1 MAGAP
6 LDSIHLRRSPFLS
19 TAAFDQL
26 QRHQREIHVL
36 ASIDSCLYWD
46 QNTTMPPN
54 GAAWRGEQLAW
65 VAQQIHGRQTS
76 ASYGELLAAAE
87 DGLNRLPPDKQ
98 GDWQRN
104 LALLRQQYE
113 RQCRLDPD
121 LVNALTEAR
130 ARGYSLWQ
138 EAKRNRDFASFA
150 PALETLIRL
159 RLEQAHQLAEPRS
172 PWETLAQP
180 FEPDISHQ
188 RLEQLFAPLRQRLPV
203 LLERVRSTS
212 RREAPRWTLDPSVQ
226 RSLCG
231 QLLKCWGFDGGR
243 CVLASSPHPFSTT
256 LGPRDFRITSRTM
269 MHQPLSAFLA
279 TAHEW
284 GHSLYDQGLPG
295 QESPWFGFPLAA
307 PTSMG
312 VHESQ
317 SLFWENRVARGRA
330 FSRVWAS
337 RFAEAV
343 GAAPWGD
350 ADGLWMAMNPLEPGL
365 IRVEAGELS
374 YCLHVLLRYELETD
388 LLERHMPVAELP
400 ERWSAHMARYL
411 DITPAH
417 VGEGC
422 LQDVHWS
429 EGLFGYFPSYGLGH
443 LISAQLAEAM
453 EGEIGP
459 IEEHVAA
466 GGESRLL
473 DWLRRHVHPLGRRV
487 NGEQLVQQVTG
498 RPLSA
503 EPFLRYLEAKLEQ
516 LLASPSLRLSA
527 VAQPDVAQ
535 DEELYQAFL

>member
-1 MAGAP
+1 M
-6 LDSIHLRRSPFLS
+6 S

-26 QRHQREIHVL
+26 RHHQRETHVL
-36 ASIDSCLYWD
+36 AGISSCLHWD
-46 QNTTMPPN
+46 QNTDMHPA

-65 VAQQIHGRQTS
+65 VAQQLHGRQTS
-76 ASYGELLAAAE
+76 SRYGELLADAE
-87 DGLNRLPPDKQ
+87 AGLHQLPPDDQ
-98 GDWQRN
+98 GDWRRN

-113 RQCRLDPD
+113 RQCRLDPA
-121 LVNALTEAR
+121 LVNALAEAQ

-138 EAKRNRDFASFA
+138 EARRNRDFPAFA
-150 PALETLIRL
+150 PALATLIRL
-159 RLEQAHQLAEPRS
+159 RLEQVRQLAEPRS

-188 RLEQLFAPLRQRLPV
+188 RLGELFAPLRQRLPALV
-203 LLERVRSTS
+203 ERVRSAS
-212 RREAPRWTLDPSVQ
+212 RPAAPRWSLDEAVQ
-226 RSLCG
+226 QSLCG
-231 QLLKCWGFDGGR
+231 QLLESWGFDERR
-243 CVLASSPHPFSTT
+243 CVLASSPHPFSTN
-256 LGPRDFRITSRTM
+256 LGPEDFRITSRTLV
-269 MHQPLSAFLA
+269 HQPLSAFLA

-330 FSRVWAS
+330 FSQVWAP
-337 RFAEAV
+337 RFGEAV

-350 ADGLWMAMNPLEPGL
+350 ADGLWVAMNPLESGL

-388 LLERHMPVAELP
+388 LLERQLPVAELP
-400 ERWSAHMARYL
+400 ERWCAHMARYL
-411 DITPAH
+411 DTAPAH

-429 EGLFGYFPSYGLGH
+429 EGLFGYFPSYALGH

-453 EGEIGP
+453 EAEIGP
-459 IEEHVAA
+459 VEAHVAA
-466 GGESRLL
+466 GQERQLL
-473 DWLRRHVHPLGRRV
+473 HWLRRHVHPLGRRV
-487 NGEQLVQQVTG
+487 NAEQLVQQVTG

-503 EPFLRYLEAKLEQ
+503 DPFLRYLDSKLDQ
-516 LLASPSLRLSA
+516 LLA
-527 VAQPDVAQ
+527 VQPKGDV
-535 DEELYQAFL
+535 LCVR